1 MEKNKVFIIAEAGC
15 NHNGKLH
22 LAKKLIDIASRSCAD
37 AVKFQS
43 FNTEELLTKNAP
55 KAKYS
60 KKYTRKFKTQF
71 EMQKSLQL
79 SYSDHLELSN
89 YCKYKKIKFLSS
101 SFDIQSSMMLEKM
114 RMKIFK
120 IPSGEI
126 TNLPNLQLI
135 GSFKVKIIL
144 STGMSTLKEI
154 GEAIKVLVKAGTKKQ
169 NITLLHC
176 TTDYPAKMSDVN
188 LLAMIKL
195 KDKFNVNIGYS
206 DHTLGSEI
214 SLAAVAL
221 GASVIEKH
229 ITISKKMRGP
239 DHHASLEEKEFAEM
253 VRSIRNLEI
262 ALGNDKKKPSRG
274 EIKNIIT
281 VRKSIKARHFIKRG
295 EIFSRHNL
303 LIARPF
309 SGISP
314 MKWQKVIG
322 KKAKKSFKK
331 GEDIML

>member
-1 MEKNKVFIIAEAGC
+1 MKKNKIFIIAEAGC

-22 LAKKLIDIASRSCAD
+22 LAKELIDIASRSHAD

-60 KKYTRKFKTQF
+60 KKYTKKFKTQF

-79 SYSDHLELSN
+79 SYSDHLELLN

-101 SFDIQSSMMLEKM
+101 SFDIQSTIMLKKLGA
-114 RMKIFK
+114 KIFK

-126 TNLPNLQLI
+126 TNLPNLKLI
-135 GSFKVKIIL
+135 GSFKAKIIL

-154 GEAIKVLVKAGTKKQ
+154 GEAIQVLVKAGTKKQ

-176 TTDYPAKMSDVN
+176 TTDYPAKLPDVN

-195 KDKFNVNIGYS
+195 KEKFKINIGYS
-206 DHTLGSEI
+206 DHTLGSEV

-221 GASVIEKH
+221 GASIIEKH

-239 DHHASLEEKEFAEM
+239 DHHASIEEKEFREM
-253 VRSIRNLEI
+253 IKSIRNLEI
-262 ALGNDKKKPSRG
+262 ALGNNKKMPSRG

-281 VRKSIKARHFIKRG
+281 VRKSIKARHYIKRG
-295 EIFSRHNL
+295 EKFSIHNL
-303 LIARPF
+303 LIARPS

-314 MKWQKVIG
+314 MKWNKVIG
-322 KKAKKSFKK
+322 KKAKKSFKI
-331 GEDIML
+331 GEDIKL